1 MKKTLVLLVAT
12 ALGMA
17 TTSCKQQG
25 QQAQNEAIETA
36 VEEVVEAAPNPVEIM
51 TSLLE
56 KAKSEGANLSV
67 DEWKDLYKQSFAL
80 MVPHILKSAEFEK
93 AVTEGNAD
101 AIDNPENAEEI
112 ENGKKE
118 FAALAP
124 ILEELTSIM
133 QSFPNG
139 KAAIED
145 KEFGNAL
152 FEEFQIPEDFQK

>member
-1 MKKTLVLLVAT
+1 MKKTLVLLVAV
-12 ALGMA
+12 ALGMSV
-17 TTSCKQQG
+17 TSCKQQG
-25 QQAQNEAIETA
+25 QQTQSEAVETA
-36 VEEVVEAAPNPVEIM
+36 VEEVVEAAPSSVEMM

-93 AVTEGNAD
+93 AVLEGKAD
-101 AIDNPENAEEI
+101 SIENPENAEAI

-118 FAALAP
+118 FAALTP

-133 QSFPNG
+133 ESFPNG
-139 KAAIED
+139 KAVLDD
-145 KEFGNAL
+145 KEFGKGL
-152 FEEFQIPEDFQK
+152 IEEFQIPEAFQM